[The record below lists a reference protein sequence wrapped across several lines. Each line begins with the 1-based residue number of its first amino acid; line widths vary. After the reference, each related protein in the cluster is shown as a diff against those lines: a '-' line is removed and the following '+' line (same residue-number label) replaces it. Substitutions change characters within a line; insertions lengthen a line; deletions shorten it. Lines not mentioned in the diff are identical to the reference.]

1 MEQEVTSKQWRRKH
15 WQRPRTEH
23 RRDWKLKGPKREQV
37 APSPTQVYMSKRKA
51 KEKTP
56 LIQDSDF
63 LVVVWKATKFWLFAN
78 GCKAA
83 VMSFP
88 WCLTEMLWMAKKT
101 TAFCSVPRCDH
112 FWGHG
117 NVLENTNTSSQRQW
131 LMGGHPWKHAPIPF
145 FLFKMQKYELFHIYI
160 LYIQN
165 IYISY
170 IYEMIYIFLHI
181 YT

>member
-23 RRDWKLKGPKREQV
+23 RRDWKLKGPKREQA

-56 LIQDSDF
+56 LIRDSDF

-83 VMSFP
+83 ESCLFP
-88 WCLTEMLWMAKKT
+88 AASQKCSGWQKNYCFLLSSSLWPLLRTQKCFGEHQHQQPA
-101 TAFCSVPRCDH
+101 SVTDGWSSLKIC
-112 FWGHG
+112 
-117 NVLENTNTSSQRQW
+117 TNTFF
-131 LMGGHPWKHAPIPF
+131 PF
-145 FLFKMQKYELFHIYI
+145 
-160 LYIQN
+160 
-165 IYISY
+165 
-170 IYEMIYIFLHI
+170 
-181 YT
+181 